1 MSSEPK
7 PKNSDQPGGSVRLTH
22 LQRAKQEGRKL
33 AMLTAYDAL
42 TAQLLDAAG
51 VDMLLVGDS
60 LSNVTLGYNS
70 TLEVTLDDMVRAT
83 NAVARGSS
91 RAFIVTDLPF
101 GTYETS
107 PQDAFSSSVKLMQA
121 GAHAVKLEGGSAR
134 SKIVRFL
141 VEAGVPVMGHLG
153 YTPQS
158 EHILGG
164 PSLQGRGNQ
173 RQQLLQDA
181 LALQEAGAFAIVLE
195 MVPASLAA
203 EITAALEIL
212 TIGIGAGAKCDGQ
225 VLVWSDAMG
234 MSEWTPSFVKR
245 FAEIGRQIT
254 QAASNYVREVQA
266 GSFPDATYSREN

>member
-1 MSSEPK
+1 M
-7 PKNSDQPGGSVRLTH
+7 TH

-60 LSNVTLGYNS
+60 LSNVTLGYHS